1 MPRVSKLLQLPARVF
16 NLKHARQERMDKDF
30 WKNAA
35 KVVGVVALLSVVALL
50 MYWLG
55 RYRGPR

>member
-1 MPRVSKLLQLPARVF
+1 MPRVSKLLQLPRRVF

>member
-1 MPRVSKLLQLPARVF
+1 
-16 NLKHARQERMDKDF
+16 MDKDF